1 MRRPRY
7 TLRNERGIA
16 LVLALMVLLVLTGLV
31 LSYLSVSALE
41 PQISRNLSDA
51 ARARYLAEA
60 GIERGFNV
68 VTKTPNLN
76 TLLVGAT
83 VASPWVPV
91 AGLTSAT
98 IGAATNGGTF
108 SVTVRNDNG
117 ASDTPITGLGAATVP
132 VMDSSVT
139 TDSNGVIIMRSTG
152 TFAGANGT
160 ITKTIEVVIRR
171 TMLPPF
177 PGAVNTPGRQDDT
190 FINTTNFHID
200 GRDYGCTAPG
210 NGCDTASNWTV
221 TANPMKFGQAM
232 QTGTQTNVGTTY
244 EANAE
249 SGYNTAAKQANIVGK
264 NTSGTFASGTATV
277 ATDNS
282 LNPTTMDQF
291 INLVASSPS
300 TTVLQSTM
308 ACPMVLTGTS
318 SGSSNTPT
326 LTNGCGTNQTL
337 DLGPRTNPKMVFFKG
352 ELDPTSNFTGLSLQQ
367 GNKGAGIL
375 IVQDGDLKNFGNL
388 EWDGIVMVAGSYTG
402 MGLMDSSTTTIR
414 GAAVAYESQ
423 AGEAAGYFEFYLG
436 AVTNATIDASKQ
448 NIDMVQFMLSMHTI
462 TNWREI

>member
-41 PQISRNLSDA
+41 PQISRNLSDS

-68 VTKTPNLN
+68 LTKTPDWS
-76 TLLVGAT
+76 TLIAGASGG
-83 VASPWVPV
+83 APWVAV
-91 AGLTSAT
+91 AGLTNTT

-108 SVTVRNDNG
+108 SVIVRNDNG
-117 ASDTPITGLGAATVP
+117 AADTPITGLTAATVP
-132 VMDSSVT
+132 AMDTSANNDV
-139 TDSNGVIIMRSTG
+139 NGVVILRSTG
-152 TFAGANGT
+152 TFTGANGQ
-160 ITKTIEVVIRR
+160 IAKTIEVVVRR
-171 TMLPPF
+171 TTLPPF

-190 FINTTNFHID
+190 FINSTNFDID

-210 NGCDTASNWTV
+210 NGCDTASNWAT
-221 TANPMKFGQAM
+221 TSNPMKYGQAM
-232 QTGTQTNVGTTY
+232 QAGTQTNIGTTY

-249 SGYNTAAKQANIVGK
+249 SGYNTAAKQANIKGK
-264 NTSGTFASGTATV
+264 NTSGTYATGTATV
-277 ATDNS
+277 ASDNS

-308 ACPMVLTGTS
+308 ACPMVLTGAS
-318 SGSSNTPT
+318 SGSTSTPT

-337 DLGPRTNPKMVFFKG
+337 NLGTRDNPKMVFFKG
-352 ELDPTSNFTGLSLQQ
+352 ELDPSSNFTGLALQQ
-367 GNKGAGIL
+367 GIKGAGIL

-388 EWDGIVMVAGSYTG
+388 EWDGIVMVAGNYVG
-402 MGLMDSSTTTIR
+402 MGLMDSSNTTIR

-423 AGEAAGYFEFYLG
+423 SGEAAGYFEFYLG
-436 AVTNATIDASKQ
+436 AVNNASIHASKQ